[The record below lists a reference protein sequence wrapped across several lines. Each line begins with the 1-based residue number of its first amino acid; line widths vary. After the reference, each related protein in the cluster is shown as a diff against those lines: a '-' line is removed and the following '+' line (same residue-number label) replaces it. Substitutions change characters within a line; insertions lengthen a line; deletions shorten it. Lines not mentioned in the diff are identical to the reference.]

1 MADTGAFAHFTL
13 LERLHDGG
21 VAQIWKVR
29 DTQNGRLRALK
40 VLAGRRGAG
49 PSGSAADMTAAITA
63 LRREHELSSAVT
75 HPGILAV
82 ELPLLD
88 GDRVGMPMALA
99 ADDARSLR
107 GASPMRVLR
116 LLREIA
122 AALSVLHAQGVAHRD
137 LKPANILLDRVGAA
151 LLADF
156 GCAARFGEDGGLT
169 GRSPYSAGAAQR
181 TGATVTAGDDLYGFG
196 ALAYELLG
204 GYPPRYP
211 GSPDALGEVPPL
223 QPQHPI
229 PPALQG
235 LVMSLLGTDD
245 SRRPASMVDV
255 VAALRRIEL
264 QPLAAAATRIR
275 PLEEAELD
283 PRQSTGEVAR
293 SRRPR
298 MIMAVGIAA
307 SMALLAG
314 VFLWLPRVATEVTR
328 PVTVTE
334 KATKPDA
341 AKPDAAV
348 EARALAD
355 ARRAFEGLLAT
366 LETRAAGVWGG
377 EAFATAKAD
386 GDAAAQVAAEGR
398 IARATELYGLATDKL
413 GAVTGRAGAALA
425 SQRSIGE
432 RALEAGQPEAASQAF
447 TIALQIEP
455 EDAVARAGRER
466 AGKLGAVLPL
476 LAEAESAL
484 LTERALEAVTL
495 YERVL
500 RDDPANRTAQSGLS
514 KARTAL
520 GSDAYAQAVGAA
532 LAALREG
539 RIDAS
544 RTALARARAL
554 RPGGAELAFVEAQSA
569 ALGVRREV
577 GSSRDANLAL
587 EAAERWGEAQAG
599 YEQLL
604 ARDPT
609 LGFARAGRA
618 RTAPRA
624 ELARR
629 LDRLLTDPSR
639 LVAPEVRREA
649 ETLLARAATVR
660 GQAPVL
666 QGQAQRLRDSLALYD
681 QVVAAMFESDGL
693 TAVSLQRVGT
703 IGTFRRKEIRL
714 KPGRYVV
721 TGSRD
726 GYRDVRRE
734 FLVVPGST
742 PVVIEIRC
750 TEVVS

>member
-13 LERLHDGG
+13 LERLRGGG

-29 DTQNGRLRALK
+29 DTRDGRLRALK
-40 VLAGRRGAG
+40 VLEGRAG
-49 PSGSAADMTAAITA
+49 MTAAIAA
-63 LRREHELSSAVT
+63 LRREHELSSVVA

-82 ELPLLD
+82 DLPLLA
-88 GDRVGMPMALA
+88 GDRAGMPMALA
-99 ADDARSLR
+99 VDDARSLR

-122 AALSVLHAQGVAHRD
+122 AALSALHAQGVAHRD
-137 LKPANILLDRVGAA
+137 LKPANILLDRAGAA

-156 GCAARFGEDGGLT
+156 GCAARFGEDGSLT
-169 GRSPYSAGAAQR
+169 GRSPYSAGPAQR
-181 TGATVTAGDDLYGFG
+181 TGATVTADDDLYGFG

-235 LVMSLLGTDD
+235 LVMSLLDTDD
-245 SRRPASMVDV
+245 PRRPASMADV
-255 VAALRRIEL
+255 VDALRRIEL

-275 PLEEAELD
+275 PIEEAELD
-283 PRQSTGEVAR
+283 PRPSTGEVVR
-293 SRRPR
+293 TRWPR
-298 MIMAVGIAA
+298 TLMAVGVAV
-307 SMALLAG
+307 SLALLVG
-314 VFLWLPRVATEVTR
+314 VFLWLPRYATEVAP
-328 PVTVTE
+328 PVAVTE
-334 KATKPDA
+334 KAAKPDA

-348 EARALAD
+348 EARALTD
-355 ARRAFEGLLAT
+355 ARRAFEGALSA
-366 LETRAAGVWGG
+366 LETRAAGIWGG
-377 EAFATAKAD
+377 EAFAAAKAD
-386 GDAAAQVAAEGR
+386 GDVAVQLAAEGR

-413 GAVTGRAGAALA
+413 GAVAGRAGAALA

-432 RALEAGQPEAASQAF
+432 RALEAGQPEAANQAF

-455 EDAVARAGRER
+455 DDAAARAGLER

-484 LTERALEAVTL
+484 LTDRPLEAVTL

-514 KARTAL
+514 KARAAL
-520 GSDAYAQAVGAA
+520 GSDAYAQAVGEA

-544 RTALARARAL
+544 RAALARARAL

-569 ALGVRREV
+569 ALGVRREI

-604 ARDPT
+604 SRDPT
-609 LGFARAGRA
+609 LEFARAGRA
-618 RTAPRA
+618 RAAPRA

-649 ETLLARAATVR
+649 ETLLARAAAVR
-660 GQAPVL
+660 GAAPVL

-681 QVVAAMFESDGL
+681 QAVAAVFESDGL
-693 TAVSLQRVGT
+693 TTVSLQRVGA
-703 IGTFRRKEIRL
+703 IGAFRRKELRL
-714 KPGRYVV
+714 KPGRYVA

-734 FLVVPGST
+734 FVVVPGGT
-742 PVVIEIRC
+742 IVVVEVRC

>member
-13 LERLHDGG
+13 LERLHGGG

-29 DTQNGRLRALK
+29 DTRDGRLRALK
-40 VLAGRRGAG
+40 VLEGRAG
-49 PSGSAADMTAAITA
+49 MTAAVAA
-63 LRREHELSSAVT
+63 LRREHELSSVVT

-82 ELPLLD
+82 DLPLLE
-88 GDRVGMPMALA
+88 GDRAGMPMALA
-99 ADDARSLR
+99 VGDARTLR

-122 AALSVLHAQGVAHRD
+122 AALSALHAQGVAHRD
-137 LKPANILLDRVGAA
+137 LKPANILLDRAGAA

-156 GCAARFGEDGGLT
+156 GCAARFGEDGSLT
-169 GRSPYSAGAAQR
+169 GRSPYSAGPAQR
-181 TGATVTAGDDLYGFG
+181 TGATVTASDDLYGFG

-235 LVMSLLGTDD
+235 VVMSLLDTDD
-245 SRRPASMVDV
+245 PRRPASMADV
-255 VAALRRIEL
+255 VDTLRRIEM
-264 QPLAAAATRIR
+264 QPIAAAATRIR
-275 PLEEAELD
+275 PIEEAELD
-283 PRQSTGEVAR
+283 PRPFTGEVVHT
-293 SRRPR
+293 RRPR
-298 MIMAVGIAA
+298 TLMAVGVVV
-307 SMALLAG
+307 SLTLLAG
-314 VFLWLPRVATEVTR
+314 VFLWLPRYATEVT
-328 PVTVTE
+328 PPAAVTE
-334 KATKPDA
+334 KAKKPDA
-341 AKPDAAV
+341 AEPDAAV

-355 ARRAFEGLLAT
+355 ARRAFGGALSA
-366 LETRAAGVWGG
+366 LETRAAGIWGG
-377 EAFATAKAD
+377 ETFAAAKAD
-386 GDAAAQVAAEGR
+386 GDVAVQVAAEGR
-398 IARATELYGLATDKL
+398 IARATELYGVATDKL
-413 GAVTGRAGAALA
+413 GAVAGRAGAALA

-455 EDAVARAGRER
+455 DNAVARAGLER

-484 LTERALEAVTL
+484 LAERPLEAVTL

-500 RDDPANRTAQSGLS
+500 RDDPVNRTAQSGLS
-514 KARTAL
+514 QARAAL
-520 GSDAYAQAVGAA
+520 GSDAYAQAVGEA

-569 ALGVRREV
+569 ALGVRREI

-587 EAAERWGEAQAG
+587 EAAERWGEAQGG

-609 LGFARAGRA
+609 LEFARAGRA

-649 ETLLARAATVR
+649 ETLLARAAAVR
-660 GQAPVL
+660 GAAPVL

-681 QVVAAMFESDGL
+681 QAVAAVFESDGL
-693 TAVSLQRVGT
+693 TAVSLQRVGA
-703 IGTFRRKEIRL
+703 IGAFRRKELRL
-714 KPGRYVV
+714 KPGRYVA

-734 FLVVPGST
+734 FVVVPGGT
-742 PVVIEIRC
+742 VVVVEVRC